1 MQPPPCDTDA
11 AVSESRHPKG
21 KISEVEPRSLKE
33 VSRVTR
39 PRPQLLDLARRLRHR
54 RTSEPR
60 RTVRPRRRKTARMD
74 VYDPVVARDG
84 RRARRHPRPR
94 RRLRAAAGAGDRR
107 RDHGCREVRLPRM
120 ARGPGMEGV
129 VGSRSAVPHTPVFV
143 LTHHPRPSI
152 EMEGGTTFHFLDVS
166 PAEALETAR
175 EAADGQD
182 LRIGGG
188 ATVIRDF
195 LAAGLVDH
203 MHIVVVPILLGRGA
217 RLWEGLEGLEKDYQ
231 VEAACSPSGVTH
243 VSFTHVA

>member
-1 MQPPPCDTDA
+1 YQRADA
-11 AVSESRHPKG
+11 FLCRGHVNDA
-21 KISEVEPRSLKE
+21 EPRFLKE

-39 PRPQLLDLARRLRHR
+39 SYPQLLDPARRLRHR

-74 VYDPVVARDG
+74 VHDPVVARDG
-84 RRARRHPRPR
+84 RRARRQPRPR
-94 RRLRAAAGAGDRR
+94 RRLRAAARPRDRR

-120 ARGPGMEGV
+120 ARGPGVEGL
-129 VGSRSAVPHTPVFV
+129 VGPDPPFHTPVFV

-152 EMEGGTTFHFLDVS
+152 EMEGGTTFYFLDVS
-166 PAEALETAR
+166 PAEALVSAGK
-175 EAADGQD
+175 AADGQD

-231 VEAACSPSGVTH
+231 VEAASSPSGVTH
-243 VSFTHVA
+243 VTFTHVT